1 MVLRKFPH
9 QIIRENKQ
17 ATGAGADRVSDG
29 MRQAF
34 GKPVGTAARIGAN
47 ETVFTC
53 YCNPEDAATVKDAF
67 RRSYNKISPPCRIVV
82 EKGEE
87 LLVA

>member
-1 MVLRKFPH
+1 
-9 QIIRENKQ
+9 
-17 ATGAGADRVSDG
+17 

-34 GKPVGTAARIGAN
+34 GKPVGTAARIPRNGA
-47 ETVFTC
+47 VFTA

-67 RRSYNKISPPCRIVV
+67 RRAYNKMSPPCRIVV

-87 LLVA
+87 LLVS